1 MNLALIFSQ
10 LKVKKTLFIFFLLV
24 ACSNHNNEAQD
35 IGNLSI
41 LEYPDIKELNRWIE
55 LDSQYANVY
64 QVRRYFENF
73 VNDEFFEEED
83 NQRRFNN
90 ITWLYMSE
98 YQKKYAELLNKYEKN
113 FKEYKELTSF
123 VDSLIIIE
131 YPIINEFTNEIFKL
145 GYN

>member
-1 MNLALIFSQ
+1 M
-10 LKVKKTLFIFFLLV
+10 KKTLFIFFLFI
-24 ACSNHNNEAQD
+24 ACANQNNETKD

-41 LEYPDIKELNRWIE
+41 LEYPDVNELNRWIE
-55 LDSQYANVY
+55 SDSQYANVY

-73 VNDEFFEEED
+73 VNDEFFEEEE
-83 NQRRFNN
+83 NLRKFNG

-98 YQKKYAELLNKYEKN
+98 YQKKYAELLNKYENN
-113 FKEYKELTSF
+113 FKEYKELTRF

-131 YPIINEFTNEIFKL
+131 YPIIIEFTNEVFKL

>member
-1 MNLALIFSQ
+1 M
-10 LKVKKTLFIFFLLV
+10 KKTLFILFLFISC
-24 ACSNHNNEAQD
+24 ANQNNGIKE

-41 LEYPDIKELNRWIE
+41 LEYPDIKELNKWIE
-55 LDSQYANVY
+55 SDFQYANVY

-73 VNDEFFEEED
+73 VNDEFFEEEE
-83 NQRRFNN
+83 NQKRFND

-145 GYN
+145 GYK

>member
-1 MNLALIFSQ
+1 MKNS
-10 LKVKKTLFIFFLLV
+10 LFIFFLFV
-24 ACSNHNNEAQD
+24 ACTNHNNDAKE

-55 LDSQYANVY
+55 SDSQYANVY

-73 VNDEFFEEED
+73 VNDEFFEEEE
-83 NQRRFNN
+83 NQTRFND
-90 ITWLYMSE
+90 ITWIYMSE

-131 YPIINEFTNEIFKL
+131 YPIINEFTNEIFRL

>member
-1 MNLALIFSQ
+1 M
-10 LKVKKTLFIFFLLV
+10 KKTLFILFLV
-24 ACSNHNNEAQD
+24 ISCANQNNGIKE

-41 LEYPDIKELNRWIE
+41 LEYPDIKDLNRWIE
-55 LDSQYANVY
+55 SDSQYANVY

-83 NQRRFNN
+83 NQRRFND

>member
-1 MNLALIFSQ
+1 M
-10 LKVKKTLFIFFLLV
+10 KKTLFIIFLFISCV
-24 ACSNHNNEAQD
+24 NQNNGIKE

-55 LDSQYANVY
+55 SDSQYANVY

-73 VNDEFFEEED
+73 VNDDFFEEEEI
-83 NQRRFNN
+83 QRKFND
-90 ITWLYMSE
+90 ITWQYMSE
-98 YQKKYAELLNKYEKN
+98 YQKKYAELLNKYEN
-113 FKEYKELTSF
+113 NYNEYKELTSF

-131 YPIINEFTNEIFKL
+131 YPTINEFTNEIFKL

>member
-1 MNLALIFSQ
+1 M
-10 LKVKKTLFIFFLLV
+10 KKTLFIFFLLI
-24 ACSNHNNEAQD
+24 ACTNQNNESKE

-55 LDSQYANVY
+55 LDSQYANVF

-73 VNDEFFEEED
+73 VKDEFFEEEE
-83 NQRRFNN
+83 NKRRFNN
-90 ITWLYMSE
+90 ITWFDMSE
-98 YQKKYAELLNKYEKN
+98 YQKKYTELLNKYEKN
-113 FKEYKELTSF
+113 YKEYKQLTSF

-131 YPIINEFTNEIFKL
+131 YPIINEFTNEILKL

>member
-1 MNLALIFSQ
+1 M
-10 LKVKKTLFIFFLLV
+10 KKTLFIFFLFI
-24 ACSNHNNEAQD
+24 ACANQNNESRE

-41 LEYPDIKELNRWIE
+41 LEYPDNNELNRWIE
-55 LDSQYANVY
+55 LDSQYANVF

-73 VNDEFFEEED
+73 VKDEFFEEEE
-83 NQRRFNN
+83 NKRRFNN
-90 ITWLYMSE
+90 ITWLDMSE
-98 YQKKYAELLNKYEKN
+98 YQKKYTELLNKYEKN
-113 FKEYKELTSF
+113 YKEYKQLTSF

>member
-1 MNLALIFSQ
+1 MKNS
-10 LKVKKTLFIFFLLV
+10 LFIFFLFV
-24 ACSNHNNEAQD
+24 DCTNHNNDAKE

-55 LDSQYANVY
+55 SDSQYANVY

-73 VNDEFFEEED
+73 VNDEFFEEEE
-83 NQRRFNN
+83 NQTKFND
-90 ITWLYMSE
+90 ITWLYMSK

>member
-1 MNLALIFSQ
+1 M
-10 LKVKKTLFIFFLLV
+10 KKTLFIFFLFFG
-24 ACSNHNNEAQD
+24 CINQNNESKE

-55 LDSQYANVY
+55 LDSQYANVF

-73 VNDEFFEEED
+73 VKDEFFEEEE
-83 NQRRFNN
+83 NKKRFNN
-90 ITWLYMSE
+90 ITWLDMSE

-113 FKEYKELTSF
+113 YKEYKQLTSF

>member
-1 MNLALIFSQ
+1 M
-10 LKVKKTLFIFFLLV
+10 KKTLFIFFLFV
-24 ACSNHNNEAQD
+24 ACANHNND
-35 IGNLSI
+35 TKVIGNLSI
-41 LEYPDIKELNRWIE
+41 LKYPDIKELNRWIE
-55 LDSQYANVY
+55 SDSQYANVY

-73 VNDEFFEEED
+73 VNDEFFEEEE
-83 NQRRFNN
+83 NQKRFNN

>member
-1 MNLALIFSQ
+1 M
-10 LKVKKTLFIFFLLV
+10 KKTLFIFFLFI
-24 ACSNHNNEAQD
+24 ACANQNNETKD

-41 LEYPDIKELNRWIE
+41 LEYPDVNELNRWIE
-55 LDSQYANVY
+55 SDSQYANVY

-73 VNDEFFEEED
+73 VNDEFFEEEE
-83 NQRRFNN
+83 NLRKFNG

-131 YPIINEFTNEIFKL
+131 YPIIIEFTNEVFKL

>member
-1 MNLALIFSQ
+1 M
-10 LKVKKTLFIFFLLV
+10 KKTLFIIFLFISCV
-24 ACSNHNNEAQD
+24 NQNNGIKE

-55 LDSQYANVY
+55 SDSQYANVY

-73 VNDEFFEEED
+73 VNDEFFEEEE
-83 NQRRFNN
+83 NQSRFND

-98 YQKKYAELLNKYEKN
+98 YQKKYAELLNKYENN

-123 VDSLIIIE
+123 VDSLISIE
-131 YPIINEFTNEIFKL
+131 YPIIIEFTNEVFRL
-145 GYN
+145 EYN

>member
-1 MNLALIFSQ
+1 M
-10 LKVKKTLFIFFLLV
+10 KKTLFILFLFISC
-24 ACSNHNNEAQD
+24 ANQNNGIKE

-55 LDSQYANVY
+55 SDSQYANVY

-83 NQRRFNN
+83 NQTRFND

-131 YPIINEFTNEIFKL
+131 YPIIIEFTNDVFKL

>member
-1 MNLALIFSQ
+1 M
-10 LKVKKTLFIFFLLV
+10 KKTLFIFLLFI
-24 ACSNHNNEAQD
+24 ACDNQNNETQD

-41 LEYPDIKELNRWIE
+41 LEYPDIKDLNRWIE
-55 LDSQYANVY
+55 SDSQYANVY

-73 VNDEFFEEED
+73 VNDEFFEEEEI
-83 NQRRFNN
+83 QKRFND

>member
-1 MNLALIFSQ
+1 M
-10 LKVKKTLFIFFLLV
+10 KKTLFIIFLFISCV
-24 ACSNHNNEAQD
+24 NQNNGIKE

-55 LDSQYANVY
+55 SDSQYANVY

-73 VNDEFFEEED
+73 VNDEFFEEEE
-83 NQRRFNN
+83 NQSRFND

-98 YQKKYAELLNKYEKN
+98 YQKKYAELLNKYENN

>member
-1 MNLALIFSQ
+1 MKNS
-10 LKVKKTLFIFFLLV
+10 LFIFFLFV
-24 ACSNHNNEAQD
+24 ACTNHNNDAKE

-55 LDSQYANVY
+55 SDSQYANVY

-73 VNDEFFEEED
+73 VNDEFFEEEE
-83 NQRRFNN
+83 NQTKFND
-90 ITWLYMSE
+90 ITWLYMSK

-113 FKEYKELTSF
+113 FKEYNELTSF

>member
-1 MNLALIFSQ
+1 M
-10 LKVKKTLFIFFLLV
+10 KKTLFIFFLFI
-24 ACSNHNNEAQD
+24 ACANQNNETKD

-41 LEYPDIKELNRWIE
+41 LEYPDIKELNKWIE
-55 LDSQYANVY
+55 SDSQYAKVY

-73 VNDEFFEEED
+73 VNDEFFEEEE
-83 NQRRFNN
+83 NQKRFNN

>member
-1 MNLALIFSQ
+1 M
-10 LKVKKTLFIFFLLV
+10 KKTLFIFFLFV
-24 ACSNHNNEAQD
+24 ACANHNNDTKE

-41 LEYPDIKELNRWIE
+41 LKYPDIKELNRWIE
-55 LDSQYANVY
+55 SDSQYANVY

-73 VNDEFFEEED
+73 VNDEFFEEEE
-83 NQRRFNN
+83 NLRKFSG

>member
-1 MNLALIFSQ
+1 M
-10 LKVKKTLFIFFLLV
+10 KKTLFIFFLFI
-24 ACSNHNNEAQD
+24 ACANQNNETKD
-35 IGNLSI
+35 IGDLSI
-41 LEYPDIKELNRWIE
+41 LEYPDIKELNKWIE
-55 LDSQYANVY
+55 SDSQYAKVY

-73 VNDEFFEEED
+73 VNDEFFEEEE
-83 NQRRFNN
+83 NQKRFNN

-98 YQKKYAELLNKYEKN
+98 YQKKYAELLNKFEKN

>member
-1 MNLALIFSQ
+1 M
-10 LKVKKTLFIFFLLV
+10 KKTLFIFFLFV
-24 ACSNHNNEAQD
+24 ACANHNNDKKE

-41 LEYPDIKELNRWIE
+41 LKYPDIKELNKWIE
-55 LDSQYANVY
+55 SDSQYANVY

-73 VNDEFFEEED
+73 VNDEFFEEEE
-83 NQRRFNN
+83 NQKRFND

>member
-1 MNLALIFSQ
+1 M
-10 LKVKKTLFIFFLLV
+10 KKTLFIFFLFI
-24 ACSNHNNEAQD
+24 ACSNQNNESQD

-41 LEYPDIKELNRWIE
+41 LDYQDIKDLNRWIE
-55 LDSQYANVY
+55 SDSQYANVY

-83 NQRRFNN
+83 NQRRFND

>member
-1 MNLALIFSQ
+1 M
-10 LKVKKTLFIFFLLV
+10 KKTLFIFFLFV
-24 ACSNHNNEAQD
+24 ACANHNNDTKE

-41 LEYPDIKELNRWIE
+41 LKYPDIKELNRWIE
-55 LDSQYANVY
+55 SDSQYANVY

-73 VNDEFFEEED
+73 VNDEFFEEEE
-83 NQRRFNN
+83 NLRKFSG

-98 YQKKYAELLNKYEKN
+98 YQKKYAELLNKYENN
-113 FKEYKELTSF
+113 FREYKELTRF

-131 YPIINEFTNEIFKL
+131 YPTINEFTNEIFKL

>member
-1 MNLALIFSQ
+1 M
-10 LKVKKTLFIFFLLV
+10 KKTLFIFFLFISC
-24 ACSNHNNEAQD
+24 ANQNNGIKE

-41 LEYPDIKELNRWIE
+41 LEYPDIKELNKWIE
-55 LDSQYANVY
+55 SDSQYANVY

-73 VNDEFFEEED
+73 VNDEFFEEEE
-83 NQRRFNN
+83 NQKRFND

>member
-1 MNLALIFSQ
+1 M
-10 LKVKKTLFIFFLLV
+10 KKTLFIFLLFI
-24 ACSNHNNEAQD
+24 ACDNQNNETQD

-41 LEYPDIKELNRWIE
+41 LEYPDIKDLNRWIE
-55 LDSQYANVY
+55 SDSQYANVY

-83 NQRRFNN
+83 KQRRFND